1 MIERLLVLKLDAVDC
16 EAEAWLNGIPL
27 ARAHPGR
34 PRVLLP
40 VHEYTMTGDNQLA
53 LMVWPYPATMPPDK
67 APPQQRVIANGR
79 CSAHV
84 RLLLPRTGKL
94 ADEGH
99 ARTLGQI
106 DWAPDAGQAHVAPL
120 PLDQTL
126 NLPINFPRWRW
137 LDAPAIDDGPA
148 LQALVAEQTAQWA
161 SQLSQ
166 GQPEAF
172 LAALRL
178 RVEEVA
184 AAYQR
189 DARSELD
196 RLRSHLIELAE
207 ARRLDW
213 LPLEPAALVL
223 RRVAR
228 GRLFECLRT
237 DGTPWLSTKPDADGR
252 QLAWPMRLTAVEGRL
267 YVLR

>member
-34 PRVLLP
+34 PRVVLP
-40 VHEYTMTGDNQLA
+40 VHEYTTTGENQLA
-53 LMVWPYPATMPPDK
+53 LMVWPYPAAMASEK
-67 APPQQRVIANGR
+67 APPQQRVTASGR
-79 CSAHV
+79 ASAHL

-106 DWAPDAGQAHVAPL
+106 DWAPDAGQAHLAPL

-137 LDAPAIDDGPA
+137 LDAPAIDNSSE
-148 LQALVAEQTAQWA
+148 LQALVAEQTALWA
-161 SQLSQ
+161 RQLAER
-166 GQPEAF
+166 QPDAF
-172 LAALRL
+172 MAALRL
-178 RVEEVA
+178 RIEEIA

-189 DARSELD
+189 DARTEHE
-196 RLRSHLIELAE
+196 RLRSHLIALSE

-213 LPLEPAALVL
+213 LPLESAGLLL

-228 GRLFECLRT
+228 GRLFECLRA
-237 DGTPWLSTKPDADGR
+237 DGSPWLSTKPDSDGR
-252 QLAWPMRLTAVEGRL
+252 QLAWPLRLTAMEGRL